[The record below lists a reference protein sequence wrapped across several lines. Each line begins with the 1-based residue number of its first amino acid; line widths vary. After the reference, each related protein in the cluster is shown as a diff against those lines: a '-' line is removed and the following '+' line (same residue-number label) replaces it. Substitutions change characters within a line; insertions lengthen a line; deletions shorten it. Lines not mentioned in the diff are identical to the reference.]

1 MLILLPLAIP
11 GAILHLPVGW
21 VAAAVGEHFSYEL
34 DDIATLKVFATVLLL
49 PILYLL
55 TAIVIGVYFGFWW
68 ALATLFVLPLSFFS
82 SIRIIE
88 AEVSL
93 FVSMVSLLRLTR
105 LGSEVDAL
113 RRSRD
118 KLVIEIRKL
127 VDQYTDADLPRVFSA
142 QDFRRP
148 AGE

>member
-21 VAAAVGEHFSYEL
+21 VAATVGERFSYEQ

-49 PILYLL
+49 PVLYLL
-55 TAIVIGVYFGFWW
+55 TAIVIGMNFGAWW
-68 ALATLFVLPLSFFS
+68 AFAAMLVLPLSFFS
-82 SIRIIE
+82 SVRVIE

-105 LGSEVDAL
+105 LGNEVDAL
-113 RRSRD
+113 RQSRD
-118 KLVIEIRKL
+118 KLVAEIRQL
-127 VDQYTDADLPRVFSA
+127 VDQNTDPDLSRFFTE

-148 AGE
+148 ADR